1 MLEIHT
7 IEYLIKAMKYENKQL
22 IYIIQIRQINQKQKE
37 MLSGDWICLLSMIVY
52 CPEAL
57 VCKGWSY
64 KLNK

>member
-37 MLSGDWICLLSMIVY
+37 MYQGIGS
-52 CPEAL
+52 
-57 VCKGWSY
+57 VC
-64 KLNK
+64 